1 MKKFPEPSAVY
12 GIEKA
17 WCHAY
22 RFYNIRMSNYEVT
35 KKKYECVKPL
45 GGPRVKH
52 GITDHRPLTDRHRT
66 FEVWHRD
73 GDSYGIAFA
82 LVYVTDYDRDKA
94 TGKRTITKYYKEYK
108 PLLMVDPSGRYEF
121 TAHWMT
127 NYVTWNILGA
137 ALPEGLRFTKYGAKQ
152 YICADQP
159 DGTKKYYYQDGQ
171 KMSFVPYEREGKTYY
186 EVIGGIRES
195 KVLIDSAKAKKVRQ
209 DLKPFLDYYEIM
221 SPFIDTNTDES
232 TTSWAFRY
240 DMREKLHA
248 ANWLQRAEG
257 EEYGENWM
265 AGVEALFHTHTHYD
279 HTWDRGNHKITRTYP
294 DRARIEKVLRG
305 GYLYRVTKPYKVV
318 AVDVGVPFYSNGRRV
333 E

>member
-12 GIEKA
+12 GIERA
-17 WCHAY
+17 QNHAY

-35 KKKYECVKPL
+35 KKKYESVKPL
-45 GGPRVKH
+45 GGPRVRH

-127 NYVTWNILGA
+127 NYVTWQLLGA
-137 ALPEGLRFTKYGAKQ
+137 ALPEGLSFTKYGAKQ

-209 DLKPFLDYYEIM
+209 ELKPFLDYYEIM
-221 SPFIDTNTDES
+221 SPFVTTDENLVS
-232 TTSWAFRY
+232 TWSFRH
-240 DMREKLHA
+240 DMRERLDQ
-248 ANWLQRAEG
+248 ANWLVRQDG
-257 EEYGENWM
+257 EEYGEKWM
-265 AGVEALFHTHTHYD
+265 NMVEALFHTHTD
-279 HTWDRGNHKITRTYP
+279 FQHTWDRGNHHVTCTYP

-305 GYLYRVTKPYKVV
+305 AYLYRLTQPYKRV
-318 AVDVGVPFYSNGRRV
+318 AVDVGVPFYSNGRRMG
-333 E
+333 